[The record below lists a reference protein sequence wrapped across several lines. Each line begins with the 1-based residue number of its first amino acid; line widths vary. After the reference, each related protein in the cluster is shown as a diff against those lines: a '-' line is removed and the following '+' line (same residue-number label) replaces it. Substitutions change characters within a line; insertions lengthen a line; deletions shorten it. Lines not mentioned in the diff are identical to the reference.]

1 MLLLFL
7 WLGPQQSLPNV
18 ATSSGL
24 PQLSTSGTPGSLPVG
39 QPGSQQATANHTPPG
54 QAKNASP
61 TPAPSF
67 PILPSLPPGYSP
79 SPTPV
84 ATPTPTAAP
93 TASPTPSAGPT
104 PTPATTTAS
113 FGYSPASPVTGQLV
127 TFDGTAS
134 NCAAFPCSYKWTDD
148 GCPSPCGDL
157 GTGLTLI
164 FSFANV
170 GTKYIRLTVIDALAY
185 SATVEHN
192 VAVGAAP
199 IPTPTPA
206 PSPAPAPSPT
216 PPPTPPPPPTPTPPP
231 PTPAAPLGHTPA
243 GADSCPVATF

>member
-7 WLGPQQSLPNV
+7 WLGPQQLLPNV
-18 ATSSGL
+18 VTSSGL
-24 PQLSTSGTPGSLPVG
+24 PQLSATGTPDSLPVG
-39 QPGSQQATANHTPPG
+39 QPGSQQATANHTAPG
-54 QAKNASP
+54 QARKVSP
-61 TPAPSF
+61 TPTPSF

-79 SPTPV
+79 TPTPA
-84 ATPTPTAAP
+84 ATPTPTAVP
-93 TASPTPSAGPT
+93 TATPTPSAGPT

-113 FGYSPASPVTGQLV
+113 FGYGPASPLTGQLV

-164 FSFANV
+164 FSFASV
-170 GTKYIRLTVIDALAY
+170 GTKYVRLTVTDALAH

-199 IPTPTPA
+199 LPT
-206 PSPAPAPSPT
+206 
-216 PPPTPPPPPTPTPPP
+216 PTPPPPPTLAPPPTPAPTPAPTPTPPP
-231 PTPAAPLGHTPA
+231 PTTTASLRSSPASPDAPQHGTH
-243 GADSCPVATF
+243 